1 MLKVYNKTALTKKQ
15 RFNNALLYG
24 IPTALGLGLAY
35 GIIAS
40 IIRIQ
45 FSIVFVGIG
54 YLIGKVILEKGRGV
68 QQRFSILAAILTV
81 VSFLIADLV
90 AAYGLRI
97 FLYPMILP
105 SAFLSILI
113 SWLNIVSISGILS
126 IAFRIAGVYYAYI
139 NARVV

>member
-45 FSIVFVGIG
+45 FQLSLLVS
-54 YLIGKVILEKGRGV
+54 VI
-68 QQRFSILAAILTV
+68 
-81 VSFLIADLV
+81 
-90 AAYGLRI
+90 
-97 FLYPMILP
+97 
-105 SAFLSILI
+105 
-113 SWLNIVSISGILS
+113 
-126 IAFRIAGVYYAYI
+126 
-139 NARVV
+139 